1 MLQPIILTMPPRRD
15 ILKTEKWPRMTVR
28 RSGKRCA
35 DAENK
40 ISVSKDFCHSVFC
53 RRRIHNVCSVD
64 TVSVSCASA
73 LSVSGMRDDTRV
85 CFAFARRS
93 RTVSYTHL
101 CICEL
106 FLKLIQLPFLLIGQR
121 FAVAFGEVHTA
132 TKVCRFILTEQT
144 IFADETGAHGKGFL
158 DIFIVRRVISP
169 EHRVAV
175 CILFPG
181 TCLLYTSQL

>member
-1 MLQPIILTMPPRRD
+1 MIPSSLKFRKAGKTRYIFRMLRTALTLFRTFCRIGACKKEFTFLLLILLTTSTRRD
-15 ILKTEKWPRMTVR
+15 ILKTEKLPRMTVL

-93 RTVSYTHL
+93 RKGV
-101 CICEL
+101 
-106 FLKLIQLPFLLIGQR
+106 
-121 FAVAFGEVHTA
+121 
-132 TKVCRFILTEQT
+132 FI
-144 IFADETGAHGKGFL
+144 
-158 DIFIVRRVISP
+158 
-169 EHRVAV
+169 
-175 CILFPG
+175 
-181 TCLLYTSQL
+181 